1 MKKFALLA
9 AVIPMV
15 FLCQTPAQSAPA
27 SDFKP
32 VELKVATNYGPT
44 HRALT
49 LIQYWVDRVAKVTD
63 GKVTATIYPGET
75 LVKQNEQYPA
85 LRDGIVDVVAQDP
98 AYNPEAFPLIGGFA
112 LPGIRMDNSVVA
124 THTANDYYKSGFD
137 ELKPI
142 KFLFAIGLGPS
153 GLESNKRITTLDD
166 FKGMQIRATGFA
178 MTPVKQL
185 GAAPVGLTASEIYEA
200 LLKGTVDAS
209 LMPFDGLINWNL
221 AEVCKYAISIPV
233 ITNTSHY
240 VVMNKETWEKFPADI
255 QKAIEG
261 VNAECVEKAAT
272 LWDGMGKEGLDFA
285 QKKGV
290 EIYTVSDAE
299 IAKMVTAL
307 EPIQENWVKEQ
318 EGKGV
323 PGRKALDIL
332 KQLAAKYNA
341 QYGNK

>member
-1 MKKFALLA
+1 MKKFSLLVT
-9 AVIPMV
+9 VILLV
-15 FLCQTPAQSAPA
+15 FLCQAPAQSAN
-27 SDFKP
+27 DFKS

-44 HRALT
+44 HRALA
-49 LIQYWVDRVAKVTD
+49 LVQYWVDRVAKVTD

-75 LVKQNEQYPA
+75 LVKNNEMYPA
-85 LRDGIVDVVAQDP
+85 LLDGIVEVVAQDP
-98 AYNPEAFPLIGGFA
+98 AYNPEAFPLMGGFA

-124 THTANDYYKSGFD
+124 TYTANDYYKSNFD

-153 GLESNKRITTLDD
+153 GLESNKRIKTVDD

-178 MTPVKQL
+178 ATPVKQL
-185 GAAPVGLTASEIYEA
+185 GAAPVGLTAAEIYEA
-200 LLKGTVDAS
+200 LLKGTIDAS
-209 LMPFDGLINWNL
+209 LMPFDGLVNWNL
-221 AEVCKYAISIPV
+221 AEVSKYAISIPV

-240 VVMNKETWEKFPADI
+240 VAMNKATWESFPADI

-261 VNAECVEKAAT
+261 VNAECIEKAAG
-272 LWDGMGKEGLDFA
+272 LWDEMGKAGLDFA

-299 IAKMVTAL
+299 IAKIVTAL
-307 EPIQENWVKEQ
+307 EPIQKNWVKEQ
-318 EGKGV
+318 AGKGIA
-323 PGRKALDIL
+323 GQEALDIL
-332 KQLAAKYNA
+332 KKLAAKYNA